1 MLTFVVTPNEE
12 AFCCD
17 KKNNSES
24 SLELVLSAIYVLDS
38 IYRGTTKVETRPSIK
53 RDIKIST
60 KVKPAF
66 NFLSN

>member
-24 SLELVLSAIYVLDS
+24 SLELVLSAIYVLDAR
-38 IYRGTTKVETRPSIK
+38 YRGTTNVETSPSIK
-53 RDIKIST
+53 RDIKISK